1 MIPFDHSGAFHPVAE
16 GSELRRLAVR
26 GAAATVTA
34 AGLGLVAQVMSTLVL
49 ARLLMPA
56 DFGVVTM
63 VTTFSM
69 LLMSFGQN
77 GFEELVIQRPELNR
91 FQASNLFWITCAV
104 GLVLAVAFAATGSL
118 LAQFY
123 GAPEVRQIT
132 FGIAPTIFIAATS
145 VIHIALLKRAL
156 RFTAVSV
163 NEVARVVV
171 QTTVATLLALG
182 GWGYWALVGGI
193 TASTMSMTI
202 GAWWMCRWIPN
213 APQRGHGTRG
223 MLRFAANVYGRF
235 SANYAAR
242 NLDNLLVGWRFD
254 AVALGFYKK
263 AYDLFA
269 LSASQLTAP
278 VANVALAALSRLS
291 HDPIRFKRALANSL
305 GIMAFVSMAVGADLT
320 LIGKDVVRLVL
331 GPNWAE
337 SGRLFQLFAPG
348 VGIMMLYGAVGWIH
362 LSIGRPERWLRWTVV
377 ETVITALFFILAL
390 PWGPAGMA
398 VAWTVSYWTLVI
410 PAFWYAGRPI
420 GCDIAYFVGVV
431 WRYVVAALFAALACS
446 AIVRRMLGLGTA
458 NSAVEALEHIVL
470 KSVLFVILYLCAV
483 TLLHQSFEPLRRVV
497 RLLREIVPGN
507 GLASRLPGFAVAAG
521 GDASGPHASA
531 NEP

>member
-1 MIPFDHSGAFHPVAE
+1 M
-16 GSELRRLAVR
+16 RRLAVR
-26 GAAATVTA
+26 GAAATITA

-77 GFEELVIQRPELNR
+77 GFEELVIQRRELNR
-91 FQASNLFWITCAV
+91 FQASNLFWITCGI
-104 GLVLAVAFAATGSL
+104 GLILAIGFAAAGSL

-123 GAPEVRQIT
+123 GAPQVQWIT
-132 FGIAPTIFIAATS
+132 FGISPTIFIAATS

-163 NEVARVVV
+163 NEVVRVVV
-171 QTTVATLLALG
+171 HTVVATLVALG
-182 GWGYWALVGGI
+182 GWGYWALVAGI
-193 TASTMSMTI
+193 IASTLSAAI
-202 GAWWMCRWIPN
+202 GAWWLCRWIPSV
-213 APQRGHGTRG
+213 PQRGQGTRA

-235 SANYAAR
+235 SANYLAR

-254 AVALGFYKK
+254 ATALGFYKK

-269 LSASQLTAP
+269 LSASQLTSP

-291 HDPIRFKRALANSL
+291 HDPVRFKRSLANSL
-305 GIMAFVSMAVGADLT
+305 GIMAFISMGVGADLT
-320 LIGKDVVRLVL
+320 LIGRDVVRLVL
-331 GPNWAE
+331 GAKWAE
-337 SGRLFQLFAPG
+337 SGRLFQLFGPG
-348 VGIMMLYGAVGWIH
+348 IAIMMLYGAVGWIH

-377 ETVITALFFILAL
+377 ETVITVLCFILAL
-390 PWGPAGMA
+390 PWGPAGVA

-420 GCDIAYFVGVV
+420 ECDIAYFIGVV
-431 WRYVVAALFAALACS
+431 WRYVVAAFAAALACT
-446 AIVRRMLGLGTA
+446 AIVRRTLGLAVA
-458 NSAVEALEHIVL
+458 NSAAEALEHSLV
-470 KSVLFVILYLCAV
+470 KSVLFLLLYLCAV
-483 TLLHQSFEPLRRVV
+483 TLLHQNFEPLLRVV
-497 RLLREIVPGN
+497 RLVREMIPGDGLVSRWP
-507 GLASRLPGFAVAAG
+507 GLAVTGSADAG
-521 GDASGPHASA
+521 GPHASA
-531 NEP
+531 NERYILESSHDTRNSR

>member
-16 GSELRRLAVR
+16 GGELRRLAVR

-34 AGLGLVAQVMSTLVL
+34 AWLGLVAQVMSTLVL

-104 GLVLAVAFAATGSL
+104 GLVLAIGFAATGSL

-123 GAPEVRQIT
+123 GVPQVRRIT
-132 FGIAPTIFIAATS
+132 FGISPTIFIAATS

-156 RFTAVSV
+156 RFTTVSV

-171 QTTVATLLALG
+171 QTVVATLLALG

-193 TASTMSMTI
+193 IASTLSMTI

-213 APQRGHGTRG
+213 LPRRGQGTVG

-254 AVALGFYKK
+254 ATALGFYKK

-269 LSASQLTAP
+269 LSATQLTSP

-291 HDPIRFKRALANSL
+291 HDPVRFKRSLANSL
-305 GIMAFVSMAVGADLT
+305 GLMAFVSMAVGAALT
-320 LIGKDVVRLVL
+320 LVGKDVVRLVL

-348 VGIMMLYGAVGWIH
+348 IGIMMLYGAVGWIH

-377 ETVITALFFILAL
+377 ETIITVVSFIVALS
-390 PWGPAGMA
+390 WGPAGVA
-398 VAWTVSYWTLVI
+398 AAWTLSYWILAI

-420 GCDIAYFVGVV
+420 GCDTSYFVGIV
-431 WRYVVAALFAALACS
+431 WKYVVAAFSAALAC
-446 AIVRRMLGLGTA
+446 AVIVRKMLGLADADGA
-458 NSAVEALEHIVL
+458 AQALEHAVL

-483 TLLHQSFEPLRRVV
+483 TLLHQSVEPLRRVV
-497 RLLREIVPGN
+497 RLLREILPGHRV
-507 GLASRLPGFAVAAG
+507 ASRVPFAAAAG
-521 GDASGPHASA
+521 GDAGGAHAPAGES
-531 NEP
+531 